1 MFEIPPSEKNFDD
14 LRETSTVLSTAVSY
28 DKELE
33 AALVKECLE
42 FDRKEKLKQELE
54 LITPSD
60 TSDANT
66 PLRKIKCI
74 RNSHCRQLEL
84 YTDFKKEES
93 LSLLS
98 HDEAR
103 DQESHGSGQGNVVEM
118 TNGIILR
125 FSNDVQVKC
134 KDNELV
140 TKLQLGTQSDE
151 KEYFV
156 IRNKKWKDQFLTVLS
171 CSSRTRITYS
181 RGLVEGNALQ
191 KRFYLKSSGSGGY
204 KTIHSAYCGDSKAL
218 DLESNTCEN
227 SQKIW
232 LYPTNDSDAQRFL
245 FNDDG
250 TIETKNGCY
259 LDGGGKPNMSDLYVW
274 THHDHGEWMKWERIA
289 VQNPKTREIWCGN
302 PKASAGLFIDHTD
315 TKVTGQIENVS
326 DEAACDEGYYITGY
340 ECKDPLCNSLSLICK
355 RVKVRIAIE
364 QVFGF

>member
-42 FDRKEKLKQELE
+42 FDRTEKLKQELE

-60 TSDANT
+60 TSDADT

-74 RNSHCRQLEL
+74 KKSHCRQLEL
-84 YTDFKKEES
+84 YTDFKKAE
-93 LSLLS
+93 SLLS

-103 DQESHGSGQGNVVEM
+103 DQVSHGSGQGSGVQLIK
-118 TNGIILR
+118 GIIIH

-140 TKLQLGTQSDE
+140 TKLQLQSDE
-151 KEYFV
+151 KEYFM
-156 IRNKKWKDQFLTVLS
+156 IRNKKWKDQFLTVLN
-171 CSSRTRITYS
+171 CNTGTRITYS
-181 RGLVEGNALQ
+181 NEKEGNALQ
-191 KRFYLKSSGSGGY
+191 KRFYSKDSGSGGY
-204 KTIHSAYCGDSKAL
+204 KTIHSAYCGDYKAL
-218 DLESNTCEN
+218 DLELNRCEN
-227 SQKIW
+227 GQKIW
-232 LYPTNDSDAQRFL
+232 LYPINGGNAQRFL
-245 FNDDG
+245 FNDNG
-250 TIETKNGCY
+250 IIETKNGCY
-259 LDGGGKPNMSDLYVW
+259 FDGGGSPNTQNLFVW
-274 THHDHGEWMKWERIA
+274 THHNQGEWMKWEKVA
-289 VQNPKTREIWCGN
+289 VQNPKTREIWCGK
-302 PKASAGLFIDHTD
+302 PTDEAGLYIDHTD

-340 ECKDPLCNSLSLICK
+340 VCKDPLCNSLSLICK

-364 QVFGF
+364 QVFGL